1 MGMNI
6 KDITKEQFID
16 ICNNS
21 QSMAQAAATLGLHFN
36 TFKRYAL
43 KYNCYKTNQS
53 GKGIKKNIGPKV
65 EINKIKTRAGIRKRI
80 VRDNLIPYECGGCG
94 ISEWVGKKLSLH
106 LDHIDGDA
114 WNHELSNL
122 RFLCP
127 NCHSLTDTYT
137 GKNK

>member
-1 MGMNI
+1 MNI
-6 KDITKEQFID
+6 KDITKEQFIK
-16 ICNNS
+16 ICSSS
-21 QSMAQAAATLGLHFN
+21 QSMAQAATTIGLHFN

-43 KYNCYKTNQS
+43 KYDCYNTNQS
-53 GKGIKKNIGPKV
+53 GKGIKKNIGSKIEV
-65 EINKIKTRAGIRKRI
+65 DKIKTRAGMRKRI
-80 VRDNLIPYECGGCG
+80 LRENLIPHECNECG
-94 ISEWVGKKLSLH
+94 ISEWKDKKLSLH
-106 LDHIDGDA
+106 LDHIDGNS

>member
-1 MGMNI
+1 MNI
-6 KDITKEQFID
+6 KDITKEQFIE

-21 QSMAQAAATLGLHFN
+21 QSMAQASATLGLHFN

-43 KYNCYKTNQS
+43 KYNCYNINPS

-65 EINKIKTRAGIRKRI
+65 KINEIKTRAGIRKRI
-80 VRDNLIPYECGGCG
+80 MRDNLIPYECDECKL
-94 ISEWVGKKLSLH
+94 SEWNSQKLSLH
-106 LDHIDGDA
+106 LDHKDGNA

-127 NCHSLTDTYT
+127 NCHSLTSTYT

>member
-1 MGMNI
+1 MNI

-16 ICNNS
+16 ICNS
-21 QSMAQAAATLGLHFN
+21 SLSMAQAATTLNLHFN

-43 KYNCYKTNQS
+43 KYNCYKTNPS
-53 GKGIKKNIGPKV
+53 GKGISKKIGPKV
-65 EINKIKTRAGIRKRI
+65 EFNQIKTRAGIRKRI
-80 VRDNLIPYECGGCG
+80 ISESLIPHKCNECG
-94 ISEWVGKKLSLH
+94 ISEWKGQKLSLH
-106 LDHIDGDA
+106 LDHIDGNG
-114 WNHELSNL
+114 WNHELFNL